1 MPLLA
6 AVNLKHAYGAD
17 VILDGATLSVEPGER
32 VGLVGRN
39 GAGKSTLVKIIAGL
53 LKPDSGD
60 VQLTRGRRLGYLRQD
75 PDLNPGDTVKQ
86 AAEAAFADLRAAHD
100 ELERIYDAMAD
111 AAEDELVKL
120 YRQQERA
127 EERIQALGGYAVEHR
142 VEAALHGL
150 GFTDAQ
156 FDLRCDKL
164 SGGQRA
170 RLALARLLLE
180 SPDLILLDEPTN
192 HLDIAGREWL
202 ENFLTTEFT
211 GAVLMITH
219 DRRMLDH
226 TVTRIFELEAGR
238 LIDYPASYTKF
249 RELRAERRL
258 TQLNAWKKQ
267 QDDFRRQ
274 EEFIRR
280 FKSGQRAKEA
290 RGRES
295 ILNRQKAEAIEKP
308 LELENFRFELPRADR
323 PSEVVASA
331 RGVSKA
337 YAHALGE
344 SGEDLGEKVLFRD
357 LTVQIQR
364 GERWGIVG
372 PNGAGK
378 STLVKCLLGELDVD
392 AGSVKLG
399 QSVKVG
405 YFRQLPAEPDPDEP
419 LVRRLQNL
427 IKKESPDAE
436 LSEQRA
442 RDLAGAFLFSGDDQ
456 DKRMGD
462 LSGGERARVHLA
474 AILASAKNVLVLD
487 EPTNHLD
494 IPGAERLEDAL
505 RKPADSADR
514 AGYDG
519 TLILITH
526 DRALLDH
533 ACDHLIILDGSGG
546 AEVFPG
552 DYSTWRE
559 RQSAR
564 QARADAEAADAKA
577 RQEAADKKHRA
588 AEEARRQQQKKAEPA
603 TGALARMNQSKL
615 ESEIERIETRIKQID
630 ESMNDPDVWSN
641 PRKCEQLGAERAKLA
656 AELEPLEFEWMRRA
670 DEHGASV

>member
-1 MPLLA
+1 MPLLS
-6 AVNLKHAYGAD
+6 AVNLKHAYGTD
-17 VILDGATLSVEPGER
+17 VILSGATLSVEPGER

-53 LKPDSGD
+53 ITPDSGD

-75 PDLNPGDTVKQ
+75 PDLDAADTVKS
-86 AAEAAFADLRAAHD
+86 AAEGAFADLHAAHR
-100 ELERIYDAMAD
+100 ELEAIYERMAD
-111 AAEDELVKL
+111 ASEDELPKL

-127 EERIQALGGYAVEHR
+127 EERVNALGGYAVEHK

-180 SPDLILLDEPTN
+180 SPDIILLDEPTN

-202 ENFLTTEFT
+202 EWFLVSEFK

-219 DRRMLDH
+219 DRRMLDN
-226 TVTRIFELEAGR
+226 TVSRIFELEAGR
-238 LIDYPASYTKF
+238 LIDYPASYSKF

-280 FKSGQRAKEA
+280 FKTGQRAKEA

-295 ILNRQKAEAIEKP
+295 ILNRQKQSAIEKP
-308 LELENFRFELPRADR
+308 LELENFRFELPTAER

-331 RGVSKA
+331 RGVSKS
-337 YAHALGE
+337 YAHARGE
-344 SGEDLGEKVLFRD
+344 SGEDLGEKVLFRG
-357 LTVQIQR
+357 LTAQVQR

-392 AGSVKLG
+392 EGSVKLG
-399 QSVKVG
+399 QSVKIG
-405 YFRQLPAEPDPDEP
+405 YFRQLPPEPDPDEP
-419 LVRRLQNL
+419 LIRRLQNL

-494 IPGAERLEDAL
+494 IPGAERLEEAL
-505 RKPADSADR
+505 RRPDDSNA
-514 AGYDG
+514 AGFDG
-519 TLILITH
+519 TLILISH

-533 ACDHLIILDGSGG
+533 ACDHLIVLDGAGG

-552 DYSTWRE
+552 DYSMWRD
-559 RQSAR
+559 RQSRREAE
-564 QARADAEAADAKA
+564 ADAV
-577 RQEAADKKHRA
+577 A
-588 AEEARRQQQKKAEPA
+588 AEEKAKQEAEAKKQRAASEAKRKRKQRAEPA
-603 TGALARMNQSKL
+603 SNALARMNQKKL
-615 ESEIERIETRIKQID
+615 ESEIERIESRIKAID
-630 ESMNDPDVWSN
+630 RSMNDPDVWSN
-641 PRKCEQLGAERAKLA
+641 PKKCEELGAERATLA
-656 AELEPLEFEWMRRA
+656 SELEPLEFEWMRRA
-670 DEHGASV
+670 DEQGASV

>member
-1 MPLLA
+1 MPLLQ
-6 AVNLKHAYGAD
+6 AVNIRHAFGTD
-17 VILDGATLSVEPGER
+17 VILDGATLAVEPGER

-53 LKPDSGD
+53 VKPDDGD
-60 VQLTRGRRLGYLRQD
+60 VALARGRRLGYLRQD
-75 PDLNPGDTVKQ
+75 PDLAPDDTVLQ
-86 AAEAAFADLRAAHD
+86 AAEAAFADLREAHKD
-100 ELERIYDAMAD
+100 LEQIYDEMAD
-111 AAEDELVKL
+111 ATEDELPKL
-120 YRQQERA
+120 YRRQERA
-127 EERIQALGGYAVEHR
+127 EERIQALGGYAVEHK

-156 FDLRCDKL
+156 FSLKCDTL

-180 SPDLILLDEPTN
+180 SPDIILLDEPTN
-192 HLDIAGREWL
+192 HLDIQGREWL
-202 ENFLTTEFT
+202 EEFLKNDFP

-274 EEFIRR
+274 EDFIQR
-280 FKSGQRAKEA
+280 FKTGQRAKEA
-290 RGRES
+290 RGRQS
-295 ILNRQKAEAIEKP
+295 KLDRAKQQAIEKP
-308 LELENFRFELPRADR
+308 LELETFKFELPTADR
-323 PSEVVASA
+323 PSEVVAQA
-331 RGVSKA
+331 RNASKR
-337 YAHALGE
+337 YAHARGE
-344 SGEDLGEKVLFRD
+344 QGEDLGEKILFHD
-357 LTVQIQR
+357 LSLQVQR

-378 STLVKCLLGELDVD
+378 STLVKCLLGEMEVND
-392 AGSVKLG
+392 GSVKLG

-405 YFRQLPAEPDPDEP
+405 YFRQLPKLFDADEP
-419 LVRRLQNL
+419 LVRALQNL

-494 IPGAERLEDAL
+494 IPGAERLEEAL
-505 RKPADSADR
+505 SKES
-514 AGYDG
+514 GFTG
-519 TLILITH
+519 TLILISH
-526 DRALLDH
+526 DRALLDA
-533 ACDHLIILDGSGG
+533 ACDHLVVLDGHGNADVFHGG
-546 AEVFPG
+546 
-552 DYSTWRE
+552 YTHWR
-559 RQSAR
+559 AR
-564 QARADAEAADAKA
+564 QDAKAADAAQASADVKA
-577 RQEAADKKHRA
+577 KQQADEKKRRA
-588 AEEARRQQQKKAEPA
+588 AEEKQRQKNKPSEPA
-603 TGALARMNQSKL
+603 AGALGRMNQSKL
-615 ESEIERIETRIKQID
+615 ESEIERIETRIAEID
-630 ESMNDPDVWSN
+630 ASMSDPDVWSN
-641 PRKCEQLGAERAKLA
+641 PKKCEDLGAERSKLA
-656 AELEPLEFEWMRRA
+656 GELEPLEFEWMRRA
-670 DEHGASV
+670 EVV